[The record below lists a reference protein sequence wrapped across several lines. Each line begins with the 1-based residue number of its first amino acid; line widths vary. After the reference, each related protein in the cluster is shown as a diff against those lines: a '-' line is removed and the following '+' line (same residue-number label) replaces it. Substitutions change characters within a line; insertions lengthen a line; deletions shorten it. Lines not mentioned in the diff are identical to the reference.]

1 MIYIDTLLQK
11 LHDENK
17 PIRLGLVGSGFMAK
31 GFVNQ
36 IARFVKGIEIVAVAN
51 RTPEKARK
59 LFVEAGYPHIKSI
72 SSSSEIEGN
81 AKSKVVSLTDDPT
94 LLTDSSAVDVIVE
107 MTGAVEHG
115 LQVITKALKNH
126 KTVVSYNAELDATLG
141 SYLVRFAREHDA
153 MYTIGDGDQPGVE
166 MNLFRY
172 VKGLGVTP
180 VLCGNI
186 KGLQDPYRTPTT
198 QKDFAEKWGQNPY
211 MVTSFADGSKISFEQ
226 ACVANAV
233 GFQVAKRGM
242 HGFKLEFGT
251 KIEETAKLYDIE
263 EIKRFGGIVDYVV
276 GAVPNGGIFVL
287 ATTDDP
293 VQKHYL
299 KLYKVG
305 EGPLYCFF
313 APYHLCHFE
322 LPSSIARAFLLK
334 DITLMSQDK
343 PKVEVITRAKC
354 DLKKGQ
360 KLDSIGGYLTYGEC
374 ENAPVARTDNLL
386 PLGLA
391 DGCTV
396 KHDLPKDSCITL
408 NDVELNKDLLST
420 QLWLKEH
427 NLN

>member
-251 KIEETAKLYDIE
+251 KIEETAKLYDVE

-374 ENAPVARTDNLL
+374 ENAPIARTDKLL

-391 DGCTV
+391 DGCMV
-396 KHDLPKDSCITL
+396 KHDLPKDACITL

-427 NLN
+427 NLD

>member
-1 MIYIDTLLQK
+1 MLYIDTLLQK
-11 LHDENK
+11 LHDDNK

-59 LFVEAGYPHIKSI
+59 LFIEAGYPHIKSI
-72 SSSSEIEGN
+72 SASSEIEIN

-115 LQVITKALKNH
+115 LQVITRALKNR

-153 MYTIGDGDQPGVE
+153 IYTIGDGDQPGVE

-172 VKGLGVTP
+172 VKGLGINP

-251 KIEETAKLYDIE
+251 KIEETSKLYDIE
-263 EIKRFGGIVDYVV
+263 EIKKYGGIVDYVV

-293 VQKHYL
+293 VQRHYL

-374 ENAPVARTDNLL
+374 ENAPIARTDNLL

-396 KHDLPKDSCITL
+396 KHDLPKDACITL

-427 NLN
+427 NLS